1 MSHSANH
8 KNQKHSKNNLTKDF
22 FDDSIKKASSLK
34 RDLSRKEQLKMNKS
48 KFNNYMIENNYSN
61 STINTNLSN
70 LNQKDNFS
78 FGNYPIKHINED
90 NFANNFIPKRKIM
103 YKSSSIINNKV
114 ISFQNQSNKNILE
127 FPLFDDQLIFKDINR
142 SYLQDEHSDDGSES
156 SDEKINSGKLFL
168 SDEIKEAA
176 IELEKNLKKNKK
188 QNFLSRP
195 IRFKDNGL

>member
-8 KNQKHSKNNLTKDF
+8 KNPKHSKNYLTNDF

-34 RDLSRKEQLKMNKS
+34 RDLSRKEQLKVNKS

-78 FGNYPIKHINED
+78 FGNFPIKQD
-90 NFANNFIPKRKIM
+90 NFAKNFIPKRKIM

-156 SDEKINSGKLFL
+156 SDEKINRGKLFL
-168 SDEIKEAA
+168 SQEIEEAA
-176 IELEKNLKKNKK
+176 IELERNLKKNKK

-195 IRFKDNGL
+195 IRFKDNDL

>member
-8 KNQKHSKNNLTKDF
+8 KNPKHSKNYLTNDF

-34 RDLSRKEQLKMNKS
+34 RDLSRKEQLKVNKS

-78 FGNYPIKHINED
+78 FGNFSIKQD
-90 NFANNFIPKRKIM
+90 NFIKNFIPKRKIM

-156 SDEKINSGKLFL
+156 SDEKINRGKLFL
-168 SDEIKEAA
+168 SQEIEEAA
-176 IELEKNLKKNKK
+176 IELERNLKKNKK